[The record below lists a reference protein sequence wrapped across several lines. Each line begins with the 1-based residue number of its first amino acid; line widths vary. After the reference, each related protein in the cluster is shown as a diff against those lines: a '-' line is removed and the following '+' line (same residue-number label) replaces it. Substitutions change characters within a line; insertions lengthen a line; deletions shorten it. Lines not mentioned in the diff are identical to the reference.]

1 MQVRQLFAA
10 ALLTVSAVGAMA
22 QEIDQRDQHPAQA
35 TASVRSRESVQA
47 EVRNLQAA
55 RAFKGTGEFA
65 QAPVT
70 GAAAQ
75 VQYAAVPQTR
85 AQVKAE
91 IATWR
96 ASHKVRVGEL
106 G

>member
-35 TASVRSRESVQA
+35 AASVRSRESVQA

-75 VQYAAVPQTR
+75 AQYAAVPQTR

>member
-1 MQVRQLFAA
+1 MQVRHLFAA

-22 QEIDQRDQHPAQA
+22 QEIDARDQHPAQA
-35 TASVRSRESVQA
+35 AAAVRTRESVQA

-55 RAFKGTGEFA
+55 HAFKGTGELA

-70 GAAAQ
+70 GPAAQ
-75 VQYAAVPQTR
+75 PAYAQAPATR
-85 AQVKAE
+85 EQVKAE
-91 IATWR
+91 LATWR
-96 ASHKVRVGEL
+96 AAHKTRVGEL

>member
-22 QEIDQRDQHPAQA
+22 QEIDQRDQQPAQA
-35 TASVRSRESVQA
+35 AAAVRSRESVQA

-55 RAFKGTGEFA
+55 RAFKSTGEFA

-75 VQYAAVPQTR
+75 AQYAAVPETR
-85 AQVKAE
+85 AQVRAE
-91 IATWR
+91 IGTWR
-96 ASHKVRVGEL
+96 AAHKVRVGEL

>member
-10 ALLTVSAVGAMA
+10 ALLTVTAAAAMA
-22 QEIDQRDQHPAQA
+22 QEIDVRDQHPAQA
-35 TASVRSRESVQA
+35 AASLRSRESVQA
-47 EVRNLQAA
+47 EVRNLRAA
-55 RAFKGTGEFA
+55 GAFKATGEYA

-70 GAAAQ
+70 GAAAESR
-75 VQYAAVPQTR
+75 YAEAPTSR

-91 IATWR
+91 VAAWR